1 MLESSPHSDL
11 DCNQIY
17 SFNQF
22 LCTCRAFLETSYIC
36 GQLEGLNVVVELMGT
51 IAIDT
56 MDVSTVMVDGRF
68 TGKECATVWEGVWDA
83 AVGILRKGIGLMT
96 PENKTRVHSHKTTC
110 SLATLSPRASLSLV
124 TSFVDDR
131 HACRLMIS
139 PQRDWGS
146 VEAWVS
152 RPMVHV
158 AVVTTRVVVRWDC
171 AEAKRH
177 NSKKKKSWL
186 RAW

>member
-1 MLESSPHSDL
+1 MAGSDICGWHITTDTILCHTSHDFTWHHMLESSPHSDL

-68 TGKECATVWEGVWDA
+68 TGKECATV
-83 AVGILRKGIGLMT
+83 
-96 PENKTRVHSHKTTC
+96 
-110 SLATLSPRASLSLV
+110 
-124 TSFVDDR
+124 
-131 HACRLMIS
+131 
-139 PQRDWGS
+139 
-146 VEAWVS
+146 
-152 RPMVHV
+152 
-158 AVVTTRVVVRWDC
+158 
-171 AEAKRH
+171 
-177 NSKKKKSWL
+177 
-186 RAW
+186 